1 MSLNRQAGII
11 VSLKDGV
18 AEVIGLRNA
27 VAGEMVISEKNYGIV
42 LNLEKTKMGVVFL
55 TEKNMRVGS
64 LAYKT
69 NSLPSLSVSVLSLGN
84 VINPVGEILGESN
97 LIRDVAMIQFNKI
110 NRKVK
115 IDEKAPGIIG
125 RQSVYEPVSTG
136 VKMIDSLI
144 PIGCGQ
150 RELIIGD
157 RQTGKTSIVIDAFIN
172 QIKYPFIYKKD

>member
-1 MSLNRQAGII
+1 MKNKAGII

-84 VINPVGEILGESN
+84 VINPVGEILGEFN
-97 LIRDVAMIQFNKI
+97 IRDVAMIQFNKI
-110 NRKVK
+110 NRRVK

-125 RQSVYEPVSTG
+125 RQSVYEPVATG

-157 RQTGKTSIVIDAFIN
+157 RQTGKTSIIIDAFIN